1 MRNVRS
7 LAICL
12 ALCGVVMGGMSV
24 GPTVPRAQADPCTAT
39 THTNTTIVT
48 PCRKPASQCRWV
60 TVRKYP
66 WSHRTRVQRCN

>member
-12 ALCGVVMGGMSV
+12 ACVVWSWHERGRS
-24 GPTVPRAQADPCTAT
+24 TVPRAQADPCTAT

-48 PCRKPASQCRWV
+48 PCKKPASHCRWV